1 MTQTVMIA
9 FMIAAGILTMILM
22 MSLAET
28 KKKVDKLQDMIA
40 NLAANQV
47 KQSED
52 KTDKPIEDLIRE
64 AQVKNFEEWINNIV
78 EYTPY
83 TRAE

>member
-1 MTQTVMIA
+1 MTQTVMMALIVA
-9 FMIAAGILTMILM
+9 LGIMVMIALL
-22 MSLAET
+22 SLAEVQ
-28 KKKVDKLQDMIA
+28 KRVDKLQDMIA

-52 KTDKPIEDLIRE
+52 KTDKTIEDLIRE

-83 TRAE
+83 MRAE